1 MDKIIEIAEILWA
14 HLADVN
20 SKDDDIKEIVE
31 ILIWHVVDTNA

>member
-20 SKDDDIKEIVE
+20 SKDDDDIKEIVE
-31 ILIWHVVDTNA
+31 ILI